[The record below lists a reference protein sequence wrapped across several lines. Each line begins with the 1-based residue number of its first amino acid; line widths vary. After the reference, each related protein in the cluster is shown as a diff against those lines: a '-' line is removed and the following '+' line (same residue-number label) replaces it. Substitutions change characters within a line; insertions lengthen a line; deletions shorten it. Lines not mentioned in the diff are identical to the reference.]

1 MIAPPDGLHT
11 GEEICLLYGHH
22 SNEVLFSEYGFTDPN
37 APKELCIDEAV
48 EELFRDSEEGQAKMA
63 LLQARGYWG

>member
-37 APKELCIDEAV
+37 APKELYIDEAV